1 MLDRKAPRLAV
12 LDLIK
17 NDFRKFVYVVWKHL
31 GLPDPTPVQYDIAR
45 YLQNGPKRLIIEAF
59 RGVGKSW
66 ITSAFVDWA
75 LLCNPQSKILVVSAS
90 KPRADDFSIFT
101 KRLIQEMPILAH
113 LKASDDQ
120 RSSNIS
126 FDVGPARAAH
136 APSVKSVGITGQIV
150 GSRADIIIADDIEVL
165 TNTITQMMRD
175 RLSETVKEFDSVL
188 TPGGRIIYLGTPQTE
203 ETLYNTLQDRGYK
216 ARIWPAEMPSVD
228 LLRFYGPRV
237 APFIKDLPLTAGEP
251 VDPLRFDGL
260 DLAERRASYGRSG
273 YARQFLLDTSLSDAN
288 RFPLKLRDLIVTTVG
303 LNKAPGEI
311 VWCNNHRNV
320 VEGLPTIGLTGDYF
334 YKPLRESEESF
345 EYSGSVLSIDPAGR
359 GTDETGYVVTKFLNG
374 VIYVSDFGGFKGGY
388 EPSTLEALAKIAR
401 DHKVNL
407 IQIEANF
414 GDGMYTQ
421 LFRPVLQKYYN
432 CTIEEVKHSK
442 QKELRIIDTVE
453 PVMNQHRLVVDYSAL
468 LRDYEST
475 EKEPRY
481 SLAYQMTRLTRD
493 RGSLIHDDRIDA
505 LALGISYWVERVNAD
520 REKAYMKSK
529 EEALDIE
536 LDKFMDN
543 VFGGHSRPPVS
554 QERGPKWV
562 KV

>member
-1 MLDRKAPRLAV
+1 MS
-12 LDLIK
+12 DLLNEIK
-17 NDFRKFVYVVWKHL
+17 KDFRKFVYIVWKHL
-31 GLPDPTPVQYDIAR
+31 GLPDPTPVQYDLAHW
-45 YLQNGPKRLIIEAF
+45 LQTGPKRLIIEAF

-66 ITSAFVDWA
+66 ITSAFVDWS
-75 LLCNPQSKILVVSAS
+75 LLCDPQHKILVVSAS

-113 LKASDDQ
+113 LKANDDQ

-203 ETLYNTLQDRGYK
+203 ETLYNTLQDRGYT

-228 LLRFYGPRV
+228 LLQFYGPRIS
-237 APFIKDLPLTAGEP
+237 PFIETLDKPVGEP
-251 VDPLRFDGL
+251 VDPLRFDAL
-260 DLAERRASYGRSG
+260 DLAERKASYGRSG

-288 RFPLKLRDLIVTTVG
+288 RFPLKLRDLIVTSVG
-303 LNKAPGEI
+303 LDKAPGEI
-311 VWCNNHRNV
+311 VWCNDHKKIA
-320 VEGLPTIGLTGDYF
+320 EKLPTIGLTGDYF
-334 YKPLRESEESF
+334 YRPLRESEESF

-359 GTDETGYVVTKFLNG
+359 GTDETGFVVTKFLNG
-374 VIYVSDFGGFKGGY
+374 VIYVPTFGGFKGGY
-388 EPSTLEALAKIAR
+388 EPRTLEALAKIAR
-401 DHKVNL
+401 DYHVNL
-407 IQIEANF
+407 VQIEANF

-421 LFRPVLQKYYN
+421 LFQPVLRKYYN

-453 PVMNQHRLVVDYSAL
+453 PVMNQHRLVVDYTAL
-468 LRDYEST
+468 LRDYETT
-475 EKEPRY
+475 EDEPRY

-505 LALGISYWVERVNAD
+505 LALGVSYWVERVNAD
-520 REKAYMKSK
+520 REKAYLASRG
-529 EEALDIE
+529 EALDIE
-536 LDKFMDN
+536 LEKFMSS
-543 VFGGHSRPPVS
+543 VFDGQRSRPSVD
-554 QERGPKWV
+554 RGPMWV
-562 KV
+562 RV